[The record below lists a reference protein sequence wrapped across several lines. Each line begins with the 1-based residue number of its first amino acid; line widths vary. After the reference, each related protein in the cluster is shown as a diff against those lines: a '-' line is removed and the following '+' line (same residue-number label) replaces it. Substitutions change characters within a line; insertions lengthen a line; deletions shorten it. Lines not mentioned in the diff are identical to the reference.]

1 MARRN
6 FLSRAGDALA
16 WAFVPDSVLKRR
28 YDAARLVS
36 DRNARFTTF
45 AAEAPAALNQ
55 SRSRERF
62 YGENNAY
69 VRAAHRALVTHLV
82 GAGIVGASTHPDP
95 DTQKLIADAWGRFC
109 NECDSD
115 ALTNMGGLQS
125 ALTLDMIRDG
135 EGLAL
140 MRNTSRG
147 LRIQRLAPD
156 QIDDAQTRDL
166 GGGAFVQS
174 GVEFDSEGQKTAYW
188 LFPANPANT
197 FGANVQSVRVS
208 ADDVLHVFEQRGAGQ
223 CRGMPWGVAAIKRAG
238 EIDQLEDALLVGAK
252 VGAMLAG
259 FVQDEMGSAPFPF
272 DGEQTGSQIA
282 ASLEPGT
289 LQRLGPG
296 QKVTFT
302 SPQQAAQGV
311 EFLASQ
317 VRAIAS
323 AYGVPP
329 QFVDSDYARANFSSL
344 RSALAIYAARLDQIV
359 HTIIRPMLLDRV
371 WRRWITTEILAGRIE
386 APDFESNA
394 DAWFGVEWF
403 PPAPPTPD
411 DLKAAQA
418 DVLQIQ
424 HGLKSRAQ
432 AIRER
437 GYAPE
442 ALDAERATDAERADA
457 LGLSAPADGAQSDNQ
472 ESDANEA

>member
-1 MARRN
+1 M
-6 FLSRAGDALA
+6 
-16 WAFVPDSVLKRR
+16 KRR
-28 YDAARLVS
+28 PLSQRIGAAVRYVVAPDTIERRIDAARLPS
-36 DRNARFTTF
+36 DRNARFSTH
-45 AAEAPAALNQ
+45 ASEVPAALAQ
-55 SRSRERF
+55 ARSRERY

-69 VRAAHRALVTHLV
+69 VRAAHRALVTHIV
-82 GAGIVGASTHPDP
+82 GAGIVGASTHPDIT
-95 DTQKLIADAWGRFC
+95 TQTTLADAWGRFC
-109 NECDSD
+109 NECDFD
-115 ALTNMGGLQS
+115 GLTNMGGLQS

-140 MRNTSRG
+140 MRNTPRG
-147 LRIQRLAPD
+147 LRIQRLASD
-156 QIDDAQTRDL
+156 QIDDSQTRDL

-174 GVEFDSEGQKTAYW
+174 GVEFDASGARVAYW
-188 LFPANPANT
+188 LFPANPSNA
-197 FGANVQSVRVS
+197 FGAKTQSVRVD

-223 CRGMPWGVAAIKRAG
+223 CRGLPWGVAAIKRAG

-259 FVQDEMGSAPFPF
+259 FIQDEMGSAQFPF
-272 DGEQTGSQIA
+272 EGQTDGAQIT

-289 LQRLGPG
+289 LTRLGPG

-317 VRAIAS
+317 IRAVAS

-344 RSALAIYAARLDQIV
+344 RSSLTIYAARLDQIV
-359 HTIIRPMLLDRV
+359 HTILRPMLLDRI
-371 WRRWITTEILAGRIE
+371 WRRWITTEILAARIT
-386 APDFESNA
+386 ADDFESNA

-403 PPAPPTPD
+403 APAPPTPD

-442 ALDAERATDAERADA
+442 ALDAERAADA
-457 LGLSAPADGAQSDNQ
+457 ARVETLGLDGPAEGDQPDDE
-472 ESDANEA
+472 ESSNDP